1 MLRVVTHNWFNI
13 KNSIQDI
20 SDLYKSYNIIF
31 LQETWL
37 FDHELYLLSN
47 ICSDFEGFGTSAMAF
62 PVVFSLVDPMME
74 LPFLSGSRLEKH
86 ANCTP
91 LVIVVYLELL
101 LI

>member
-1 MLRVVTHNWFNI
+1 MLPVVTHNWFNI

-47 ICSDFEGFGTSAMAF
+47 IFM
-62 PVVFSLVDPMME
+62 
-74 LPFLSGSRLEKH
+74 
-86 ANCTP
+86 
-91 LVIVVYLELL
+91 
-101 LI
+101 